1 VAKSLYVTHDVD
13 KNQCVMCEKQLK
25 DKKNYTPL
33 LFYLSQGSLVRIKA
47 DSVIRRSSEL
57 RHT

>member
-1 VAKSLYVTHDVD
+1 MTHDVD

-57 RHT
+57 RYT